1 MAFAISNSTGYNNF
15 RSALYCCMAKQK
27 LELTFWN
34 GLLIGFMLTLAVG
47 SVIVDKFFISRD
59 VFKLK
64 KLYINGRMIKFC
76 EDR

>member
-1 MAFAISNSTGYNNF
+1 
-15 RSALYCCMAKQK
+15 MAKQK